1 MPDEVTDSSSPDRD
15 EEQDERLKRLEDAT
29 SGGKVGFDSLV
40 KWAKGVGTIIGV
52 VAVVIGYGVQWGKFT
67 TAIETNTKAITK
79 LQERQTA
86 NEEKALENLS
96 KLRDAVQE
104 RLRQDESAVGEIR
117 GSLMAL
123 RTEVRVR
130 HEEVTYTKTMPTMLP
145 PGFEPGM
152 PMPPGQ
158 RPRKVVP
165 PQAVQ
170 EDLAAKASDLAI
182 DKAVKAVQNQK
193 ADPLKA
199 LAF

>member
-1 MPDEVTDSSSPDRD
+1 MPEKVTESGAPDRD
-15 EEQDERLKRLEDAT
+15 QEQDERLKRLEESA

-52 VAVVIGYGVQWGKFT
+52 VAVVVGYGVQWGKFT
-67 TAIETNTKAITK
+67 TAIESNTKAITK
-79 LQERQTA
+79 LQERQMA
-86 NEEKALENLS
+86 NEEKARENLS

-130 HEEVTYTKTMPTMLP
+130 HEEVAYTKTMPTMIP
-145 PGFEPGM
+145 PGADPGM
-152 PMPPGQ
+152 PPGH

-170 EDLAAKASDLAI
+170 EDLAAEASDLAI
-182 DKAVKAVQNQK
+182 DKAVKAVPNPK